1 MFFAAIHFPP
11 SPFVRRFAGL
21 KFLPAF
27 ARMSVPK
34 SMHMSAPMS
43 LKIFAPRFALKSAAA
58 FLPKFAKTSSQSF
71 SQMFIPALV
80 RRSAQHF
87 APAAGR
93 SLPRCRKFLPAR
105 RPQAFSLNRCNRALS
120 PSPRNPWRP
129 LPRLTPTQPQL
140 APGSSAI
147 SNQKIVRV
155 QPGDSL
161 WRLAQQNLGRG
172 NRWPELLAAN
182 RRIANP
188 NRIRAGAR
196 LYLPATLAIPPATR
210 NAASSTVGRSA
221 STVKVRKGDT
231 LWSLARSTLGRSS
244 YWPCLASANPS
255 ISDPNR
261 IYENQDLLI
270 PTGCSP

>member
-87 APAAGR
+87 APAARR

-129 LPRLTPTQPQL
+129 LPRLLQRNRNSLLVPPRSRIKKSCASSPAIPFGGWHNKISAAAIAGRNCSPQIGGLPTPTGSALAQDFTFPPPLPFRRQL
-140 APGSSAI
+140 AM
-147 SNQKIVRV
+147 
-155 QPGDSL
+155 
-161 WRLAQQNLGRG
+161 
-172 NRWPELLAAN
+172 
-182 RRIANP
+182 
-188 NRIRAGAR
+188 
-196 LYLPATLAIPPATR
+196 PPA
-210 NAASSTVGRSA
+210 AP
-221 STVKVRKGDT
+221 
-231 LWSLARSTLGRSS
+231 LAEV
-244 YWPCLASANPS
+244 P
-255 ISDPNR
+255 
-261 IYENQDLLI
+261 LL
-270 PTGCSP
+270 